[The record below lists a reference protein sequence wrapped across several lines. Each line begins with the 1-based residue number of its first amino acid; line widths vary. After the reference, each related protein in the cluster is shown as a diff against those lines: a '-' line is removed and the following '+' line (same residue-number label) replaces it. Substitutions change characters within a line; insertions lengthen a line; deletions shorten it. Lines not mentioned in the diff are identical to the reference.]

1 MSTSAQRKS
10 FRAENGID
18 GMRQMKSGRYGKDVT
33 IRVPPGTVVQEV
45 MEYDDGSEELILLGS
60 LVLGEQ
66 PSLMVAMGG
75 EGGEGSGINAKGR
88 GVQRSRFPPVGGE
101 RKTLRLM
108 LKIVADVALVGVPNA
123 GKSTFL
129 AAVTR
134 AKPKIA
140 NVSEI
145 MVPHSIV

>member
-1 MSTSAQRKS
+1 
-10 FRAENGID
+10 
-18 GMRQMKSGRYGKDVT
+18 MRQMKSGRYGKDVT

-45 MEYDDGSEELILLGS
+45 MEQEDGSSSSEEEVLVRLGS

-66 PSLMVAMGG
+66 PSLMVAQGG

-88 GVQRSRFPPVGGE
+88 GVQRPRFPPVGGE

-140 NVSEI
+140 NVSE
-145 MVPHSIV
+145 MVPHYSIV